1 MEGDWRQEAS
11 RLLAIAQRLEGEKKK
26 VFEYFVKYVSVGDL
40 RAEAELQKLGVK
52 DPINVIEELVEM
64 GLLERGIDC
73 YNLARPLR
81 RYYARNR
88 GL

>member
-1 MEGDWRQEAS
+1 MEEDWRQEAS
-11 RLLAIAQRLEGEKKK
+11 RLLVLAQKLRGDHKK

-40 RAEAELQKLGVK
+40 RAEAELSRLGVK
-52 DPINVIEELVEM
+52 DPINVIEELVDM

-73 YNLARPLR
+73 YNLASALR
-81 RYYARNR
+81 KYYARSR

>member
-1 MEGDWRQEAS
+1 MERDWRQEAS
-11 RLLAIAQRLEGEKKK
+11 RLLAVAQKLEGDYRK

-40 RAEAELQKLGVK
+40 RAEAELSRLGVK
-52 DPINVIEELVEM
+52 DPINIIEELVDM

-81 RYYARNR
+81 RYYARSR